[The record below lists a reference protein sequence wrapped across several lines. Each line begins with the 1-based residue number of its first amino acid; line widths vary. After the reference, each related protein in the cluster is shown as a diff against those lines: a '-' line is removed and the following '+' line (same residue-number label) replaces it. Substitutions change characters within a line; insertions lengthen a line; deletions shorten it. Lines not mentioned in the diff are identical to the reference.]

1 MMNMREIEMKIRR
14 KVLGDNY
21 VDCAAAATTDF
32 DRPLQDLVVD
42 AAWGQIWATRTL
54 YYHLRHFGSTWPEL
68 RGCDAFA
75 S

>member
-42 AAWGQIWATRTL
+42 AAWGHVWAGPNL
-54 YYHLRHFGSTWPEL
+54 GYANALLSPSAFWQHLARIKRL
-68 RGCDAFA
+68 
-75 S
+75 